1 MRNFRGAMSG
11 RTDKGIILTT
21 GTFTRDAER
30 EAMREG
36 VPAIELVDAEKLI
49 SLMERLTIGV
59 KPRTVFDV
67 DDAFFDRF
75 RE

>member
-1 MRNFRGAMSG
+1 MSG